1 MTQCVSMVIYWSVVI
16 MIKFNHT
23 GHKKIWD
30 WLSKNPDK
38 TKYDW
43 EGWKH
48 NGGQYEVSENFCF
61 ACEYDCENNDGDDNC
76 DCCPLVWPDDV
87 KCDDMKDGTAAF
99 SLYEEWV
106 IEPDLQFKSKLA
118 AQIRDLPVRDG
129 VECE

>member
-1 MTQCVSMVIYWSVVI
+1 

-61 ACEYDCENNDGDDNC
+61 ACEYDCETMTVMIIVTVARLFGR
-76 DCCPLVWPDDV
+76 
-87 KCDDMKDGTAAF
+87 MM
-99 SLYEEWV
+99 
-106 IEPDLQFKSKLA
+106 
-118 AQIRDLPVRDG
+118 
-129 VECE
+129 

>member
-1 MTQCVSMVIYWSVVI
+1 

-23 GHKKIWD
+23 GQKKIWD

-61 ACEYDCENNDGDDNC
+61 ACEYDCS
-76 DCCPLVWPDDV
+76 
-87 KCDDMKDGTAAF
+87 TTT
-99 SLYEEWV
+99 
-106 IEPDLQFKSKLA
+106 
-118 AQIRDLPVRDG
+118 
-129 VECE
+129 

>member
-1 MTQCVSMVIYWSVVI
+1 MGKM
-16 MIKFNHT
+16 KP
-23 GHKKIWD
+23 
-30 WLSKNPDK
+30 SKENQI
-38 TKYDW
+38 
-43 EGWKH
+43 EFV
-48 NGGQYEVSENFCF
+48 VSEIVKELERWEYLRKYG
-61 ACEYDCENNDGDDNC
+61 ACD
-76 DCCPLVWPDDV
+76 PFWPDDV

>member
-1 MTQCVSMVIYWSVVI
+1 M
-16 MIKFNHT
+16 
-23 GHKKIWD
+23 
-30 WLSKNPDK
+30 LR
-38 TKYDW
+38 
-43 EGWKH
+43 EG
-48 NGGQYEVSENFCF
+48 Y
-61 ACEYDCENNDGDDNC
+61 EYDCENNDGDDNC

-87 KCDDMKDGTAAF
+87 KCDDMKDGTDAF

>member
-1 MTQCVSMVIYWSVVI
+1 M
-16 MIKFNHT
+16 KFNHT
-23 GHKKIWD
+23 GHKELWD
-30 WLSKNPDK
+30 WLSKNPDQYK
-38 TKYDW
+38 DNW

-61 ACEYDCENNDGDDNC
+61 
-76 DCCPLVWPDDV
+76 
-87 KCDDMKDGTAAF
+87 MKDGTAAF